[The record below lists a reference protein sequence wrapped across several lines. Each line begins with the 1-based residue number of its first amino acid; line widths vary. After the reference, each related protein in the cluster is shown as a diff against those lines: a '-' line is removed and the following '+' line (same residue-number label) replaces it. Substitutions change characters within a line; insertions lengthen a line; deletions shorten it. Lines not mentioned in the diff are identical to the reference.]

1 MSTIH
6 RFRTPLL
13 AIPVLIAWTLVAP
26 ITVAAQVAPATQTI
40 TIHDTRSG
48 DGPCGFLVERT
59 IEGTVAVVPSID
71 AAGNLVLAIEPVTLH
86 GTLSNPATGKS
97 VDLRWIRPNG
107 VLGFGQDGGT
117 MTVAWL
123 LDGHFFRGKR
133 QRAHRPDDEPAGRWG
148 RASRLRGGPALGR
161 PVEPRLRPPGLATL
175 AATPLGGTPAP

>member
-13 AIPVLIAWTLVAP
+13 AIPVLVACTLVAP

-59 IEGTVAVVPSID
+59 LDGTVAVVPSID

-97 VDLRWIRPNG
+97 VELRWVRSND
-107 VLGFGQDGGT
+107 VVDFGYDAET
-117 MTVAWL
+117 TTVAWAL
-123 LDGHFFRGKR
+123 EGHFFRGYPGGR
-133 QRAHRPDDEPAGRWG
+133 TDLTMSLPVDGAERLAFESGQRSSDPWTHVCG
-148 RASRLRGGPALGR
+148 LLG
-161 PVEPRLRPPGLATL
+161 
-175 AATPLGGTPAP
+175 

>member
-40 TIHDTRSG
+40 TIHDARSG

-59 IEGTVAVVPSID
+59 LDGTVAVIPSID

-123 LDGHFFRGKR
+123 LDGHFFRGKDNGR
-133 QRAHRPDDEPAGRWG
+133 TDLTMSLPVDGAERVAFEPGQQSSDPWTH
-148 RASRLRGGPALGR
+148 
-161 PVEPRLRPPGLATL
+161 VCGLL
-175 AATPLGGTPAP
+175 V